1 MSRITKHVS
10 KAGKVDPCDR
20 VTLLV
25 IKFACKQELTLTRL
39 LG

>member
-1 MSRITKHVS
+1 MSRMKKHVS

-20 VTLLV
+20 VTLPV
-25 IKFACKQELTLTRL
+25 KFACKQELTLTRL